1 MARLHSTQGRAE
13 ACHRGAAGAL
23 LLGFGCCHM
32 YAASPLLLQD
42 DKERLRA
49 QLALASQGSG
59 ASEARLAEKEE
70 ALAQLQ

>member
-1 MARLHSTQGRAE
+1 M
-13 ACHRGAAGAL
+13 
-23 LLGFGCCHM
+23 LGCSPTLP
-32 YAASPLLLQD
+32 SPLHPPSTPKPPQD

-59 ASEARLAEKEE
+59 ASEARLAEKDE

>member
-1 MARLHSTQGRAE
+1 MPMPGRQRTVDGASFLYPMHSHWRMLELGSLLAPAP
-13 ACHRGAAGAL
+13 AC
-23 LLGFGCCHM
+23 
-32 YAASPLLLQD
+32 QD

-59 ASEARLAEKEE
+59 ASEARLAEKDE

>member
-1 MARLHSTQGRAE
+1 MHP
-13 ACHRGAAGAL
+13 
-23 LLGFGCCHM
+23 
-32 YAASPLLLQD
+32 SPLVLQD

>member
-1 MARLHSTQGRAE
+1 
-13 ACHRGAAGAL
+13 
-23 LLGFGCCHM
+23 M
-32 YAASPLLLQD
+32 YACTAIGECWWNWVLCLPSHFSISQD

-59 ASEARLAEKEE
+59 ASEARLAEKDE